1 MAEDPVKT
9 HDILAPIIEE
19 TYARLERNEP
29 VMFGEMR
36 KRLEAAFQKTG
47 HRTDRKSV
55 V

>member
-36 KRLEAAFQKTG
+36 KRL
-47 HRTDRKSV
+47 
-55 V
+55 